1 MLKFIVKYTI
11 ISACIAQPVWA
22 KGSRNFLNIAKQSSL
37 AKNLLPFK
45 SSPNEKEWQKLAKL
59 IDLGEQAMWGR
70 TYGSSRWVNPQ
81 ILTRKK
87 AYYMSFLGGLT
98 SHWHLEAIGAPEAR
112 QLVNDLQQADFHFYP
127 SPVVIFDEDGD
138 FSHSLFNKGKNT
150 KIKKSLRVTDN
161 VQVDRMRRR
170 RKKQQKQE
178 ETDHAM
184 MVAHLIAGTEP
195 FLGTSANAEIARI
208 IDTSGVQDKQA
219 LLKKFVDTPGIINV
233 SMSLPTQQPR
243 KMKNFLSDIGEK
255 TLIIQSAGNDFAKK
269 ELDTIGKQLN
279 IVQKYLDVPSM
290 FLVGSTD
297 PDGFVSDF
305 SNSNNYVVVTA
316 PSSNMRYRTYNGY
329 SKGFFGGTSG
339 AAPLVSGVLADVRSI
354 LPELTRTVAVA
365 LLQSTAIKT
374 ATNEVSDLNGAGV
387 VNHYKMLR
395 VALRLAADGYNGE
408 EIPDNFH
415 NYLDFSD
422 EVDALLTEN
431 KITEN
436 KRIARNNLR
445 LFLNLRR
452 IFFLDPDNYT
462 VRKLL
467 ASFYKK
473 LDLDK
478 QALHYDIPAQVVKDE
493 TVSKKIVERA
503 IMGNYRIVRPN
514 PHEDSFI
521 IDETVSKLTEQKDI
535 SPQEALK
542 HILVASENTDHTT
555 KIENVLEVM
564 SLVIEETDEYAKVLK
579 AILATETSDQPYTAQ
594 EINDILRKQ
603 GIDKPLGNHLDA
615 FAIPDHSTRR
625 NEAIKNEVL
634 QIISEEDP
642 EKPYTYQQISK
653 LLNSRDIHMHYQL
666 AGSYATRIAGDS
678 RQRKAIYQEYKLK
691 VDDYFGSLISD
702 PPENLGHDLF
712 ESVLFD
718 GFQDEKKFLQKF
730 ILRSIVQSLL
740 AKKAEILA
748 AGMSL
753 SHKKLADYLQHLQ
766 ALDTAQ
772 AREELRKAYHRY
784 TSLKKMLENIVKE
797 DFINYTYF
805 MKDPEDFIRE
815 KTRQYLD
822 LYSNF
827 IYYGVFERDNF
838 LNIPTVHEIA
848 NILTYI
854 AGKMKTEQDKHTELY
869 TFATQLLLHNLF
881 YEEGGDLFFSS
892 IKEEEALA
900 KAINLLLTAGFGV
913 FRNSSAHDLLTLA
926 YVIENEKRSEW
937 DKKFGKNE
945 Q

>member
-1 MLKFIVKYTI
+1 
-11 ISACIAQPVWA
+11 
-22 KGSRNFLNIAKQSSL
+22 
-37 AKNLLPFK
+37 
-45 SSPNEKEWQKLAKL
+45 
-59 IDLGEQAMWGR
+59 
-70 TYGSSRWVNPQ
+70 
-81 ILTRKK
+81 
-87 AYYMSFLGGLT
+87 MSFLGGLT

-112 QLVNDLQQADFHFYP
+112 QLINNLQQADFHFYP

-138 FSHSLFNKGKNT
+138 FSRSLFNKGKNT

-161 VQVDRMRRR
+161 VQVDRPR

-208 IDTSGVQDKQA
+208 IDARGVQDKQA
-219 LLKKFVDTPGIINV
+219 LLKKFVDKPGIINV
-233 SMSLPTQQPR
+233 SLSLPTQQPR

-255 TLIIQSAGNDFAKK
+255 TLIIKSAGNNFAKK
-269 ELDTIGKQLN
+269 ELDTIGKQLK
-279 IVQKYLDVPSM
+279 IVQKYLDVPRM
-290 FLVGSTD
+290 LLVGSTD

-316 PSSNMRYRTYNGY
+316 PSSNMRYRAYNGY

-387 VNHYKMLR
+387 VNHYKILR
-395 VALRLAADGYNGE
+395 IALRLAADGYNGE

-467 ASFYKK
+467 ASFYKR

-564 SLVIEETDEYAKVLK
+564 SLVIEETDEYAKILK
-579 AILATETSDQPYTAQ
+579 AILATESPDQPYTAQ

-653 LLNSRDIHMHYQL
+653 LLSSRGIHMHYQL

-678 RQRKAIYQEYKLK
+678 RQRKALYREYKLK
-691 VDDYFGSLISD
+691 VNNYFDSLISD
-702 PPENLGHDLF
+702 PPQDLGYDLF

-718 GFQDEKKFLQKF
+718 GFKDEKKFLQNF
-730 ILRSIVQSLL
+730 ILISIVQSLL

-753 SHKKLADYLQHLQ
+753 SHKKLSDYLQHLQ

-772 AREELRKAYHRY
+772 AREELRKSYHRY

-805 MKDPEDFIRE
+805 MKDPEGFVRE
-815 KTRQYLD
+815 KTLQYLD

-827 IYYGVFERDNF
+827 IYYGAFEHGSF
-838 LNIPTVHEIA
+838 LNTPTVHEIA

-854 AGKMKTEQDKHTELY
+854 AGKMKTEQDKHTELLY
-869 TFATQLLLHNLF
+869 TFATQLLMHNLF
-881 YEEGGDLFFSS
+881 YEENGELFFSS
-892 IKEEEALA
+892 AKEEEALA
-900 KAINLLLTAGFGV
+900 KAINHLLVAGFAI
-913 FRNSSAHDLLTLA
+913 FRNSPAHDLLTLA
-926 YVIENEKRSEW
+926 HIIENEKRAEW
-937 DKKFGKNE
+937 DKKFGKNK

>member
-1 MLKFIVKYTI
+1 MEIF
-11 ISACIAQPVWA
+11 
-22 KGSRNFLNIAKQSSL
+22 SR
-37 AKNLLPFK
+37 
-45 SSPNEKEWQKLAKL
+45 
-59 IDLGEQAMWGR
+59 
-70 TYGSSRWVNPQ
+70 
-81 ILTRKK
+81 
-87 AYYMSFLGGLT
+87 
-98 SHWHLEAIGAPEAR
+98 
-112 QLVNDLQQADFHFYP
+112 
-127 SPVVIFDEDGD
+127 
-138 FSHSLFNKGKNT
+138 SLFNKGKNT

-161 VQVDRMRRR
+161 VQVDRPR

-208 IDTSGVQDKQA
+208 IDARGVQDKRA
-219 LLKKFVDTPGIINV
+219 LLSKFVDTPGIINI
-233 SMSLPTQQPR
+233 SMSLPTQQLR
-243 KMKNFLSDIGEK
+243 KMNNFLSNIGEK

-279 IVQKYLDVPSM
+279 IVQKYLDVSSM

-387 VNHYKMLR
+387 VNHYKILR
-395 VALRLAADGYNGE
+395 IALRLAADGYNGE

-467 ASFYKK
+467 ASFYKR

-542 HILVASENTDHTT
+542 HILVASE
-555 KIENVLEVM
+555 
-564 SLVIEETDEYAKVLK
+564 
-579 AILATETSDQPYTAQ
+579 
-594 EINDILRKQ
+594 
-603 GIDKPLGNHLDA
+603 
-615 FAIPDHSTRR
+615 
-625 NEAIKNEVL
+625 
-634 QIISEEDP
+634 
-642 EKPYTYQQISK
+642 
-653 LLNSRDIHMHYQL
+653 
-666 AGSYATRIAGDS
+666 
-678 RQRKAIYQEYKLK
+678 
-691 VDDYFGSLISD
+691 
-702 PPENLGHDLF
+702 
-712 ESVLFD
+712 
-718 GFQDEKKFLQKF
+718 
-730 ILRSIVQSLL
+730 
-740 AKKAEILA
+740 
-748 AGMSL
+748 
-753 SHKKLADYLQHLQ
+753 
-766 ALDTAQ
+766 
-772 AREELRKAYHRY
+772 
-784 TSLKKMLENIVKE
+784 
-797 DFINYTYF
+797 
-805 MKDPEDFIRE
+805 
-815 KTRQYLD
+815 
-822 LYSNF
+822 
-827 IYYGVFERDNF
+827 
-838 LNIPTVHEIA
+838 
-848 NILTYI
+848 
-854 AGKMKTEQDKHTELY
+854 KH
-869 TFATQLLLHNLF
+869 
-881 YEEGGDLFFSS
+881 
-892 IKEEEALA
+892 
-900 KAINLLLTAGFGV
+900 
-913 FRNSSAHDLLTLA
+913 
-926 YVIENEKRSEW
+926 
-937 DKKFGKNE
+937 
-945 Q
+945 

>member
-1 MLKFIVKYTI
+1 ML
-11 ISACIAQPVWA
+11 
-22 KGSRNFLNIAKQSSL
+22 
-37 AKNLLPFK
+37 
-45 SSPNEKEWQKLAKL
+45 
-59 IDLGEQAMWGR
+59 
-70 TYGSSRWVNPQ
+70 
-81 ILTRKK
+81 
-87 AYYMSFLGGLT
+87 
-98 SHWHLEAIGAPEAR
+98 
-112 QLVNDLQQADFHFYP
+112 
-127 SPVVIFDEDGD
+127 
-138 FSHSLFNKGKNT
+138 
-150 KIKKSLRVTDN
+150 
-161 VQVDRMRRR
+161 
-170 RKKQQKQE
+170 
-178 ETDHAM
+178 
-184 MVAHLIAGTEP
+184 
-195 FLGTSANAEIARI
+195 
-208 IDTSGVQDKQA
+208 
-219 LLKKFVDTPGIINV
+219 
-233 SMSLPTQQPR
+233 
-243 KMKNFLSDIGEK
+243 
-255 TLIIQSAGNDFAKK
+255 
-269 ELDTIGKQLN
+269 
-279 IVQKYLDVPSM
+279 
-290 FLVGSTD
+290 LVGSTD

-316 PSSNMRYRTYNGY
+316 PSSNMRYLAYNGY
-329 SKGFFGGTSG
+329 GKGFFGGTSG

-387 VNHYKMLR
+387 VNHYKMIR
-395 VALRLAADGYNGE
+395 VALRLAADGYNGDKL
-408 EIPDNFH
+408 PDNFQE
-415 NYLDFSD
+415 YLDFSD
-422 EVDALLTEN
+422 EVNTLLTEN
-431 KITEN
+431 NITEN
-436 KRIARNNLR
+436 RRIARNNLM

-467 ASFYKK
+467 ASFYKR

-493 TVSKKIVERA
+493 TVGKKIVERA

-555 KIENVLEVM
+555 EIENVLEVM
-564 SLVIEETDEYAKVLK
+564 SSVIEETDEYAKALK
-579 AILATETSDQPYTAQ
+579 AILATETSDQPYTGQ

-653 LLNSRDIHMHYQL
+653 LLSSRDIHMHYQL

-718 GFQDEKKFLQKF
+718 GFKDEKKFLQNF
-730 ILRSIVQSLL
+730 ILISIVQSLL

-772 AREELRKAYHRY
+772 AREELRKSYHRY
-784 TSLKKMLENIVKE
+784 TSLKKMLENIAKE

-805 MKDPEDFIRE
+805 MKDSEDFIRE
-815 KTRQYLD
+815 KTLQYLD

-827 IYYGVFERDNF
+827 IYYGAFERGSF
-838 LNIPTVHEIA
+838 LNTPTVHEIA

-854 AGKMKTEQDKHTELY
+854 AGKMKTKHTELY
-869 TFATQLLLHNLF
+869 TFATQLLMHNLF
-881 YEEGGDLFFSS
+881 YEENGELFFSS
-892 IKEEEALA
+892 AKEEEALA
-900 KAINLLLTAGFGV
+900 KAINHLLTAGSGAGI
-913 FRNSSAHDLLTLA
+913 FRNSPAHDLLTLA
-926 YVIENEKRSEW
+926 HIIENEKRAEW
-937 DKKFGKNE
+937 DKKFGKNKQVAFFLDE
-945 Q
+945 DSLVLTAPHAK